1 MNWQKVEI
9 IERSQVSRVLLRGQE
24 KWWVTFF
31 EFQILNV
38 QTYEAVWR
46 DMSWYGEGD
55 RKARNESKKSQ
66 PCSAYHAGIVV
77 KTSLGLRASQSFY
90 VQVGEGGL

>member
-24 KWWVTFF
+24 KS
-31 EFQILNV
+31 FQILNV

-55 RKARNESKKSQ
+55 RKARNEGKKSQ